1 MGVRKKYKRKMIR
14 SNRLFYWYVE
24 PDIDD
29 EGIIKLHIIY
39 MIAKIKT
46 PTSTIT

>member
-29 EGIIKLHIIY
+29 EGIIKLHKSFDY
-39 MIAKIKT
+39 LHELCFY
-46 PTSTIT
+46 